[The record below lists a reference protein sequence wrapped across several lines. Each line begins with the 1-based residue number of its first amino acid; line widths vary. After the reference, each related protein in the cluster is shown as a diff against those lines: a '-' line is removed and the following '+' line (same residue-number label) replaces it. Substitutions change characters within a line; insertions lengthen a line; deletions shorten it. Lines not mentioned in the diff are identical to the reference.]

1 MKFFAPLALASLAAA
16 APSAM
21 QQRAPSAL
29 DVELQMDGNS
39 KVKAT
44 ITNNGK
50 NNLKILKTG
59 TFLDTAAVEKAKV
72 TSGGKFITI
81 LSAA

>member
-1 MKFFAPLALASLAAA
+1 MKFFAPLALASLAMA
-16 APSAM
+16 APSSV

-29 DVELQMDGNS
+29 DVQLEMEGNS
-39 KVKAT
+39 KVKAI

-50 NNLKILKTG
+50 NGLKILKTG

-72 TSGGKFITI
+72 FSGSKFHAT
-81 LSAA
+81 